1 MKRIV
6 FLLFI
11 IISQFSLAQKTVK
24 TNSYK
29 ISYSKSS
36 NGNLIENQD
45 AIVVFTNED
54 QTILTLNSIVNG
66 STTFPFE
73 QTIINRTTNYYTQ
86 IAQLDKTKT
95 ASTIDSISIAKQ
107 NFEISNDFKT
117 VLGYKCQKAKTIIN
131 SNTIELWFTNDL
143 KLKGAPTI
151 LGQNLG
157 LVLEMVRNGNFLIAA
172 TKVEKTTAFPN
183 LRSLEKTV
191 TVDALSYKD
200 LLWKSRFI
208 TLPIFKEQLI
218 NFSDE
223 AKSNDSILR
232 FANGT
237 IAVRKI
243 KFPTIPVG
251 SQVFID
257 VNEQSN
263 GDAYDR
269 TGSAFIIPT
278 DNTISFMDGLQNGIK
293 TLPIYTNGNGK
304 NYQGVVRTENYSPLL
319 EVLRFFTPFGVKQ
332 YNTLQLK
339 DKVWQESAP
348 YRQDISDLRSV
359 LSNKEV
365 WIGINIGNYD
375 KGGHKVSAN
384 ITIHNEEEI
393 KATAMQVLPLF
404 NTNNVMEMA
413 GQEYATMFDSEK
425 GLEINFTLTV
435 AMKNARLRYIT
446 TGHGGWE
453 NGDEFVPKKN
463 TLILNQKE
471 IFSFTPWRQ
480 DCGSYRLYNPA
491 SGNFPNGLSSSDYSR
506 SNWCPGTVTNPI
518 YIDLGNLAIGNHTLQ
533 IKIPQGTT
541 EGTSFN
547 SWNVSGVL
555 IGE

>member
-11 IISQFSLAQKTVK
+11 SITQCCLAQKTVK

-36 NGNLIENQD
+36 NGKLVENQD
-45 AIVVFTNED
+45 AIIIFINED
-54 QTILTLNSIVNG
+54 QTVLTLNSIVNG
-66 STTFPFE
+66 NATFPFE
-73 QTIINRTTNYYTQ
+73 QTIINRATNYYTQ
-86 IAQLDKTKT
+86 IAQLDKNKT
-95 ASTIDSISIAKQ
+95 ASTIDSVSIAKQ

-117 VLGYKCQKAKTIIN
+117 ILGYKCQKAKTVIN

-143 KLKGAPTI
+143 KLKGAPTT

-157 LVLEMVRNGNFLIAA
+157 LVLEMVRNGNFIIAA
-172 TKVEKTTAFPN
+172 TKIEKTKAYPNTKAF
-183 LRSLEKTV
+183 EKTL

-200 LLWKSRFI
+200 LLWKSRFT
-208 TLPIFKEQLI
+208 TLPIFKDQVI
-218 NFSDE
+218 NFSEE
-223 AKSNDSILR
+223 AKSNDSILL

-237 IAVRKI
+237 IAIRKI
-243 KFPTIPVG
+243 KFPTIPVR

-257 VNEQSN
+257 VIEQSN

-269 TGSAFIIPT
+269 TGSIFIIPT

-293 TLPIYTNGNGK
+293 ALPIYTNGNGK

-319 EVLRFFTPFGVKQ
+319 EVVRFFTPFGVKQ
-332 YNTLQLK
+332 YNTIQLK
-339 DKVWQESAP
+339 DKIWQESVP

-359 LSNKEV
+359 LSNQEV

-375 KGGHKVSAN
+375 KGGHKVTAN

-393 KATAMQVLPLF
+393 KATALQVLPLF

-463 TLILNQKE
+463 TIVLNQKE

-518 YIDLGNLAIGNHTLQ
+518 YIDLGDLAIGNHTLQ
-533 IKIPQGTT
+533 IKIPQGAT